1 MGTHLSRCVTPA
13 EYFLK
18 SWLQAESTE
27 WRAAA
32 EAPQA
37 FDLLSWYKKKRRGRL
52 RDFGAP
58 AAAQPVNFSYVPW
71 FLAHNKAR
79 FPYLFPSLFPEG
91 LRHYVTL

>member
-1 MGTHLSRCVTPA
+1 MVDLNDKGPDVSFSSQGP
-13 EYFLK
+13 
-18 SWLQAESTE
+18 
-27 WRAAA
+27 AA

-37 FDLLSWYKKKRRGRL
+37 FDLLNWYKKKRRGRL

-58 AAAQPVNFSYVPW
+58 VAAQPVNFSYVPW

>member
-1 MGTHLSRCVTPA
+1 MEGGGGGASGLRSA
-13 EYFLK
+13 
-18 SWLQAESTE
+18 Q
-27 WRAAA
+27 
-32 EAPQA
+32 
-37 FDLLSWYKKKRRGRL
+37 SWYKKKRRGRL